1 MTAPKDSPASP
12 QLLKAT
18 YTSPAN
24 PSFTHTTSLPTPP
37 TTAPAD
43 KTAYLSA
50 LRKATAALQD
60 TINAELTTRMEA
72 DKEVLE
78 KSEAGTGR
86 GTKRT
91 IDEAKE
97 EDNYGEE
104 VVEED

>member
-1 MTAPKDSPASP
+1 
-12 QLLKAT
+12 
-18 YTSPAN
+18 
-24 PSFTHTTSLPTPP
+24 
-37 TTAPAD
+37 
-43 KTAYLSA
+43 
-50 LRKATAALQD
+50 
-60 TINAELTTRMEA
+60 MEA